1 MFKSICLALLA
12 SLPFAAAAL
21 TVDQAY
27 VAIPHQR
34 TPFDTAA
41 SRLARGQAE
50 ALQQLFDLSDR
61 GTVLRVDA
69 LQGLQ
74 RADVAHVR
82 AVVRDYAAL
91 QEALKQLRPTQQTRA
106 ATDLV
111 MQAVQQ
117 QQRFFEAK
125 LQAGNSGSRLD
136 AAFTADVHQSS
147 QKLRQAYSLLMA
159 AFPEETARN
168 RQAFFDHLCALDFL

>member
-1 MFKSICLALLA
+1 MIKSLCLAILVILPCAA
-12 SLPFAAAAL
+12 SAL

-27 VAIPHQR
+27 AAIPHQR
-34 TPFDTAA
+34 TPFNTDA
-41 SRLARGQAE
+41 SRLSRGQAE
-50 ALQQLFDLSDR
+50 ALQQLFELSDR

-74 RADVAHVR
+74 RADASHVR

-91 QEALKQLRPTQQTRA
+91 LEALRQLRPTQQTRA
-106 ATDLV
+106 ATELV
-111 MQAVQQ
+111 AQAVQQ
-117 QQRFFEAK
+117 QQRFFETK
-125 LQAGNSGSRLD
+125 LQAGNGGSRLD
-136 AAFTADVHQSS
+136 AVFTADVHQSS

-159 AFPEETARN
+159 AFPDETARN